1 MQLFHTLREL
11 RTFLDGHAGKR
22 IGFVPTMGNLH
33 AGHCELVSQA
43 KSRADIVVA
52 SIFVNPLQFGANEDF
67 GSYPRTLQADC
78 EQLRGVGAD
87 LVFAP
92 VVAEMYPDFDGHHLQ
107 QQVIVQPPPLA
118 DILCGASRP
127 GHFAGVATVVTK
139 LFHMVRPDLAVFGKK
154 DYQQLMVIRAL
165 VRQLNFAIEILGVDT
180 RREPSGLAMSSRNG
194 YLTPAQKIQAAQLYA
209 QLQQLRAAL
218 HSGRRDYATL
228 SAQAVSALNQQ
239 GWQAD
244 YVEIRAQQ
252 DLSVPAAD
260 QTELVVLAA
269 AKLGNTRL
277 IDNCEVSLK

>member
-22 IGFVPTMGNLH
+22 IAFVPTMGNLH
-33 AGHCELVSQA
+33 AGHCELVRQA

-52 SIFVNPLQFGANEDF
+52 SIFVNPLQFGVNEDF

-92 VVAEMYPDFDGHHLQ
+92 AVEEMYPDFDGRDLQ
-107 QQVIVQPPPLA
+107 QQVMVQPPPLA

-154 DYQQLMVIRAL
+154 DYQQLMVIRSL
-165 VRQLNFAIEILGVDT
+165 VRQLNFNIAILGVDT

-194 YLTPAQKIQAAQLYA
+194 YLTPAQKTQAAQLYA
-209 QLQQLRAAL
+209 QLQQLRSAL
-218 HSGRRDYATL
+218 QGGRRDYAAL
-228 SAQAVSALNQQ
+228 SEQAVSALKQQ
-239 GWQAD
+239 GWQTD

-252 DLSVPAAD
+252 DLSVPAPE

-277 IDNCEVSLK
+277 IDNCEVSL